1 MFFLKSSP
9 SRAFRIGSW
18 NAAVLAG
25 LLRRLDT
32 ENVQAHSRS
41 ALQLRRFDSSTS
53 ALVNLRLGPVGLQ
66 ADPAFTFATWPSL
79 PATSCVANMNV
90 ESLKQRRSGH
100 FFLGTITF
108 LSWCVNV

>member
-41 ALQLRRFDSSTS
+41 ALQLRRFDCTI
-53 ALVNLRLGPVGLQ
+53 NLRLGSVGLQ